1 MEKKNIKELSNSQLN
16 IYKKELT
23 NEFEVIKSKIDSL
36 IKTLKDTENEYLKVE
51 TELKIRSNNI
61 Y

>member
-1 MEKKNIKELSNSQLN
+1 MEKKNIKELSNSELN

-23 NEFEVIKSKIDSL
+23 NEFETIKGKIDSL
-36 IKTLKDTENEYLKVE
+36 IKELKETEREYFKVE

>member
-1 MEKKNIKELSNSQLN
+1 MKKKNIKELSNSELN

-23 NEFEVIKSKIDSL
+23 NEFETIKGKIDSL
-36 IKTLKDTENEYLKVE
+36 IKELKETEREYFKVE

>member
-1 MEKKNIKELSNSQLN
+1 MEKKNIKELSNSELN

-23 NEFEVIKSKIDSL
+23 NEFEAIKSKIDSL

>member
-23 NEFEVIKSKIDSL
+23 NEFETIKGKIDSL
-36 IKTLKDTENEYLKVE
+36 IKELKETEREYFKVE

>member
-1 MEKKNIKELSNSQLN
+1 MEKKNIKELSNSELN

>member
-1 MEKKNIKELSNSQLN
+1 MEKKNIKELNNSALN

-36 IKTLKDTENEYLKVE
+36 IKTLKDTENEYLKDE
-51 TELKIRSNNI
+51 KELKIRSNNI